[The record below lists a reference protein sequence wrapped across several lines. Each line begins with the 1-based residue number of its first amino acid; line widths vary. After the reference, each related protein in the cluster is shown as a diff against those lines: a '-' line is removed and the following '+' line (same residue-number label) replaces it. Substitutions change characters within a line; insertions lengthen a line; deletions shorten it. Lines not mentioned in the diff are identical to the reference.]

1 MFGKSGASDSS
12 YKLDRDRIY
21 VSANAAITFEITLLF
36 TECIFK
42 MLRKLKGFSVGKRF
56 IIHKSFTKIH
66 KSLLLMS
73 RNY

>member
-42 MLRKLKGFSVGKRF
+42 MLCKLKGLSVGKR
-56 IIHKSFTKIH
+56 
-66 KSLLLMS
+66 
-73 RNY
+73 